1 MDINQNK
8 MSDLGLEYVKLPIT
22 NVRIHRTDGQWLV
35 EYKKLPRW
43 YALWNWFWWWNDGK
57 YVSYNDAV
65 ARAQKLSSNGYVL
78 STRYKR
84 AEFYVT
90 REDD

>member
-1 MDINQNK
+1 MDINQTK
-8 MSDLGLEYVKLPIT
+8 MSDLGLEYVKIAIT

-43 YALWNWFWWWNDGK
+43 YAFWNWIWWWNDGK